1 MSRFD
6 ASSPMMLLGSVP
18 FSSKRER
25 DQKLFH
31 ISNKPAASKP
41 GRKSKSPAPVREPG

>member
-31 ISNKPAASKP
+31 ILEQAGGEQAR
-41 GRKSKSPAPVREPG
+41 RKSKSPAPVREPG